1 MKHHDAEQKNRY
13 SSGLEDNLKKALTE
27 LLILFLFGEEEHY
40 IGELSPLLEK
50 RSHGVLSIVF
60 PYAAIYRITQSGYL
74 TETKKK
80 TAPDGRLRQYY
91 AITET
96 GRAYLQKLLETYQA
110 FFQGVNDILLRGNAM
125 RRTDLSLYEKRLRKS
140 VSGFR
145 LRSKVQAAFRR
156 SLSPLLEETPCPSYD
171 ALLRAFGPPEHM
183 AQTLLQTMTT
193 HPHPRS
199 GKLKWILA
207 VSIPLLLIFGCFGA
221 LSFRDR
227 PEQNFTL
234 SDASAYSEKVL
245 LQDYVF
251 CQDRTFCDC
260 DVEWDQPKE
269 YPSYLLLLQNENE
282 TSTKITVRYSQRQ
295 PPHTFDV
302 PPESTRAFLVDDSQP
317 GAHVISFSSSNGS
330 LAGTVRVLLSNA

>member
-1 MKHHDAEQKNRY
+1 
-13 SSGLEDNLKKALTE
+13 
-27 LLILFLFGEEEHY
+27 
-40 IGELSPLLEK
+40 
-50 RSHGVLSIVF
+50 
-60 PYAAIYRITQSGYL
+60 
-74 TETKKK
+74 
-80 TAPDGRLRQYY
+80 
-91 AITET
+91 
-96 GRAYLQKLLETYQA
+96 
-110 FFQGVNDILLRGNAM
+110 M

-193 HPHPRS
+193 PPHPRG
-199 GKLKWILA
+199 GKSKWVLA

-260 DVEWDQPKE
+260 DVEWDQPRSILPIFFCSKMKMKPAPRSQ
-269 YPSYLLLLQNENE
+269 YGILRGSRRTPSTFLLKAHAPFWWTTPN
-282 TSTKITVRYSQRQ
+282 
-295 PPHTFDV
+295 
-302 PPESTRAFLVDDSQP
+302 PELM
-317 GAHVISFSSSNGS
+317 
-330 LAGTVRVLLSNA
+330 

>member
-1 MKHHDAEQKNRY
+1 
-13 SSGLEDNLKKALTE
+13 
-27 LLILFLFGEEEHY
+27 
-40 IGELSPLLEK
+40 
-50 RSHGVLSIVF
+50 
-60 PYAAIYRITQSGYL
+60 
-74 TETKKK
+74 
-80 TAPDGRLRQYY
+80 
-91 AITET
+91 
-96 GRAYLQKLLETYQA
+96 
-110 FFQGVNDILLRGNAM
+110 M
-125 RRTDLSLYEKRLRKS
+125 RRTDLFLYEKRLRKS

-251 CQDRTFCDC
+251 YALESNTRT
-260 DVEWDQPKE
+260 VQAREPLE
-269 YPSYLLLLQNENE
+269 EENE
-282 TSTKITVRYSQRQ
+282 IT
-295 PPHTFDV
+295 
-302 PPESTRAFLVDDSQP
+302 
-317 GAHVISFSSSNGS
+317 
-330 LAGTVRVLLSNA
+330 

>member
-1 MKHHDAEQKNRY
+1 
-13 SSGLEDNLKKALTE
+13 
-27 LLILFLFGEEEHY
+27 
-40 IGELSPLLEK
+40 
-50 RSHGVLSIVF
+50 
-60 PYAAIYRITQSGYL
+60 
-74 TETKKK
+74 
-80 TAPDGRLRQYY
+80 
-91 AITET
+91 
-96 GRAYLQKLLETYQA
+96 
-110 FFQGVNDILLRGNAM
+110 M

-140 VSGFR
+140 VSDSR

-183 AQTLLQTMTT
+183 AQTLLQTMNT
-193 HPHPRS
+193 HPHPRG

-207 VSIPLLLIFGCFGA
+207 VSIPLLLILGCFGA
-221 LSFRDR
+221 LSFRDS

-269 YPSYLLLLQNENE
+269 YASYLLYSKMKIKSAPRSQYGILRDSRRTPSTFLLKAHAPFWWTTPN
-282 TSTKITVRYSQRQ
+282 
-295 PPHTFDV
+295 
-302 PPESTRAFLVDDSQP
+302 PELM
-317 GAHVISFSSSNGS
+317 
-330 LAGTVRVLLSNA
+330 

>member
-1 MKHHDAEQKNRY
+1 
-13 SSGLEDNLKKALTE
+13 
-27 LLILFLFGEEEHY
+27 
-40 IGELSPLLEK
+40 
-50 RSHGVLSIVF
+50 
-60 PYAAIYRITQSGYL
+60 
-74 TETKKK
+74 
-80 TAPDGRLRQYY
+80 
-91 AITET
+91 
-96 GRAYLQKLLETYQA
+96 
-110 FFQGVNDILLRGNAM
+110 M

-295 PPHTFDV
+295 
-302 PPESTRAFLVDDSQP
+302 AAA
-317 GAHVISFSSSNGS
+317 AHLRRSS
-330 LAGTVRVLLSNA
+330 

>member
-1 MKHHDAEQKNRY
+1 
-13 SSGLEDNLKKALTE
+13 
-27 LLILFLFGEEEHY
+27 
-40 IGELSPLLEK
+40 
-50 RSHGVLSIVF
+50 
-60 PYAAIYRITQSGYL
+60 
-74 TETKKK
+74 
-80 TAPDGRLRQYY
+80 
-91 AITET
+91 
-96 GRAYLQKLLETYQA
+96 
-110 FFQGVNDILLRGNAM
+110 M

-234 SDASAYSEKVL
+234 SDASAYSEKFL

-317 GAHVISFSSSNGS
+317 GAHVISFSSSNVS

>member
-1 MKHHDAEQKNRY
+1 
-13 SSGLEDNLKKALTE
+13 
-27 LLILFLFGEEEHY
+27 
-40 IGELSPLLEK
+40 
-50 RSHGVLSIVF
+50 
-60 PYAAIYRITQSGYL
+60 
-74 TETKKK
+74 
-80 TAPDGRLRQYY
+80 
-91 AITET
+91 
-96 GRAYLQKLLETYQA
+96 
-110 FFQGVNDILLRGNAM
+110 M

-199 GKLKWILA
+199 GKLKWIL
-207 VSIPLLLIFGCFGA
+207 
-221 LSFRDR
+221 
-227 PEQNFTL
+227 

-302 PPESTRAFLVDDSQP
+302 PPESIRAFLVDDSQP